1 MILDIDIYVD
11 SDWFYYDVDVYVD
24 AEVSFT
30 FSEFQLCF
38 IEAVYLVK
46 AGNIWVRCAFCNVL
60 N

>member
-1 MILDIDIYVD
+1 MILDIDIYVNG
-11 SDWFYYDVDVYVD
+11 FFVVDVYVD

-38 IEAVYLVK
+38 IEAVYLVN

>member
-1 MILDIDIYVD
+1 MILDIDIYVNG
-11 SDWFYYDVDVYVD
+11 FFVVDVYVD

-46 AGNIWVRCAFCNVL
+46 SGNIRCAFCNVL